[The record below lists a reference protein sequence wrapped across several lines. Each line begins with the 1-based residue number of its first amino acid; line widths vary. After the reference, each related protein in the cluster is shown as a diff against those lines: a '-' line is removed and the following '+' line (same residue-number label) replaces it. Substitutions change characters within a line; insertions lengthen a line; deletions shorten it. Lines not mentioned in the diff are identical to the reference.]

1 MKFSLRSTLYGCV
14 FGSAFAGALLLPVIA
29 DAVTVPGA
37 SRGSV
42 FEYIATAPFADG
54 AKAFYLKAIASDAN
68 RQKMVEQ
75 AKDDCGGRYEG
86 TAVSLVE
93 LSHVVD
99 VDKHPPEH
107 PGRTYAVEFATEAT
121 MHWLVAETISCS
133 VHGGHN
139 QSLLRAVL
147 LTGTETER
155 VTYHYV
161 NDRETGKP
169 EVNDVKRVYK
179 IDGDA
184 LTDQY
189 NVPYSQQ

>member
-1 MKFSLRSTLYGCV
+1 MKLALRRYLYGCLY
-14 FGSAFAGALLLPVIA
+14 GCTFAGALLLPAIA

-37 SRGSV
+37 TRGSV
-42 FEYIATAPFADG
+42 FEYIATAPFADD
-54 AKAFYLKAIASDAN
+54 AKAFYLKTIAADAN
-68 RQKMVEQ
+68 RQKMIEQ

-93 LSHVVD
+93 LSHVVS
-99 VDKHPPEH
+99 VDKNPPEH
-107 PGRTYAVEFATEAT
+107 PGRSYAIEFTTEAT
-121 MHWLVAETISCS
+121 VHWLVVETISCS

-139 QSLLRAVL
+139 QSLLRAVV

-161 NDRETGKP
+161 NDKETGKP
-169 EVNDVKRVYK
+169 EVSDVKHAYK
-179 IDGDA
+179 IDGNA

-189 NVPYSQQ
+189 NVPYSQH